1 MGQRT
6 CPSEPPVP
14 HLSPA
19 FLGLLPGFALYA
31 LASSITPGPNNLML
45 MASGANFGVR
55 RTLPHAMG
63 ISLGFGL
70 MVFVIGIGLGALFL
84 ASPVLQAGMKVLG
97 FGYIL
102 WLAWK
107 VANSSGIGEGDSAK
121 GRPFTFIEAALFQ
134 WINIKAWMMGIG
146 AVSLYTTPGGNILAE
161 VLVLALI
168 FVAVNQPSVAL
179 WMVLGAEIKRF
190 LSTPGSLR
198 LFNIVMAVLLVASVL
213 PMLWV

>member
-1 MGQRT
+1 VQ
-6 CPSEPPVP
+6 

-45 MASGANFGVR
+45 MASGANFGIR
-55 RTLPHAMG
+55 PTLPHAMG

-70 MVFVIGIGLGALFL
+70 MVVIVGLGLGALFL
-84 ASPVLQAGMKVLG
+84 ASPILQAGMKVLG

-134 WINIKAWMMGIG
+134 WINIKAWMMAIG
-146 AVSLYTTPGGNILAE
+146 AVSVYTTPGGNVLLE

-168 FVAVNQPSVAL
+168 FVLVNQPSVAL

-190 LSTPGSLR
+190 LSTPRALR
-198 LFNIVMAVLLVASVL
+198 IFNIVMAVLLVASVL

>member
-1 MGQRT
+1 ML
-6 CPSEPPVP
+6 S
-14 HLSPA
+14 LSPV
-19 FLGLLPGFALYA
+19 FLGLLPGAALYA
-31 LASSITPGPNNLML
+31 LTTSITPGPNNLML

-55 RTLPHAMG
+55 RTLPHAFG
-63 ISLGFGL
+63 ISFGFGL
-70 MVFVIGIGLGALFL
+70 MLVIVGLGLGALFL
-84 ASPVLQAGMKVLG
+84 ASPILQTGMKVLG

-107 VANSSGIGEGDSAK
+107 VANSSGIGEGNTPR

-134 WINIKAWMMGIG
+134 WINVKAWMMAIG
-146 AVSLYTTPGGNILAE
+146 AVSLYTTAGGNILVE

-190 LSTPGSLR
+190 LSTPKALR
-198 LFNIVMAVLLVASVL
+198 IFNIVMAVLLVASVL

>member
-1 MGQRT
+1 ML
-6 CPSEPPVP
+6 
-14 HLSPA
+14 HLSSA

-45 MASGANFGVR
+45 MASGANFGIR
-55 RTLPHAMG
+55 PTLPHAMG

-70 MVFVIGIGLGALFL
+70 MVVIVGLGLGALFL
-84 ASPVLQAGMKVLG
+84 ASPVLQAGMKLLG

-107 VANSSGIGEGDSAK
+107 VANSSGIGEGDSSK
-121 GRPFTFIEAALFQ
+121 GRPFTFTEAALFQ
-134 WINIKAWMMGIG
+134 WVNIKAWMMAIG
-146 AVSLYTTPGGNILAE
+146 AVSVYTTPGGNIPVE

-168 FVAVNQPSVAL
+168 FILVNQPSVAV

-190 LSTPGSLR
+190 LSTPRSLR
-198 LFNIVMAVLLVASVL
+198 IFNIVMAVLLVASVL

>member
-1 MGQRT
+1 ML
-6 CPSEPPVP
+6 
-14 HLSPA
+14 HLSPV
-19 FLGLLPGFALYA
+19 FLALLPGFALYA

-45 MASGANFGVR
+45 MASGANFGIR
-55 RTLPHAMG
+55 PTLPHAMG

-70 MVFVIGIGLGALFL
+70 MVVIVGLGLGALFL
-84 ASPVLQAGMKVLG
+84 ASPVLQAGMKLLG

-107 VANSSGIGEGDSAK
+107 VANSSGIGEGDSSK
-121 GRPFTFIEAALFQ
+121 GRPFTFTEAALFQ
-134 WINIKAWMMGIG
+134 WVNIKAWMMAIG
-146 AVSLYTTPGGNILAE
+146 AVSVYTTPGGNIPVE

-168 FVAVNQPSVAL
+168 FILVNQPSVAV

-190 LSTPGSLR
+190 LSTPRSLR
-198 LFNIVMAVLLVASVL
+198 IFNIVMAVLLVASVL

>member
-1 MGQRT
+1 ML
-6 CPSEPPVP
+6 
-14 HLSPA
+14 HLSSA

-31 LASSITPGPNNLML
+31 LATSITPGPNNLML
-45 MASGANFGVR
+45 MASGANFGIR
-55 RTLPHAMG
+55 PTLPHAFG

-70 MVFVIGIGLGALFL
+70 MVVIVGLGLGALFL
-84 ASPVLQAGMKVLG
+84 ASPILQTGMKVLG

-107 VANSSGIGEGDSAK
+107 VANSSGIGEGDNAK

-134 WINIKAWMMGIG
+134 WINIKAWMMAIG
-146 AVSLYTTPGGNILAE
+146 AVSVYTTPGGNIILE

-168 FVAVNQPSVAL
+168 FVAVNQPAVAL
-179 WMVLGAEIKRF
+179 WMVLGSEIKRF
-190 LSTPGSLR
+190 LSTPKALR
-198 LFNIVMAVLLVASVL
+198 IFNIVMALALVASVL